1 MGERS
6 KGKDKG
12 KLKKSPKAPKAG
24 RRPHEQQQIKDLLEP
39 KRPQ

>member
-12 KLKKSPKAPKAG
+12 KEKKKPKAAKVG
-24 RRPHEQQQIKDLLEP
+24 RRPHEQMQQQKDSLKPPL
-39 KRPQ
+39 

>member
-12 KLKKSPKAPKAG
+12 KNKKTPKAAKVG
-24 RRPHEQQQIKDLLEP
+24 RRPHEQQRQEP
-39 KRPQ
+39 QAPRPPV

>member
-12 KLKKSPKAPKAG
+12 KSKKSPKAAKVG
-24 RRPHEQQQIKDLLEP
+24 RRPHEQQRQERDVPREP
-39 KRPQ
+39 A

>member
-12 KLKKSPKAPKAG
+12 KMKKSTKAAKPG
-24 RRPHEQQQIKDLLEP
+24 NRPHEQQRQEVEARR
-39 KRPQ
+39 RPL